1 MRRREHPVSRRV
13 TQGILP
19 YQDIKQ
25 LIVNRAITA
34 SQAIEDRQIQPA
46 SLDLRLGRK
55 AYRLISSFLPE
66 LSAISSRLNVLDF
79 YQSDLVM
86 YEMDLTDGAI
96 LEKGHVYLVPLLET
110 LKLPKT
116 LRARA
121 NPKSTTGRLDVFTRI
136 VTDLNAG
143 FDEIRAG
150 YQGPLFLEVV
160 PRSFAIKVRT
170 GQSLNQIRFV
180 LGEATVTDAA
190 LQTIHSKSPLLYHNS
205 APRKPLGRREFRA
218 ERGLFLRID
227 LKGEDRTGSNIIGY
241 RAKKN
246 SHVIDLAKVGH
257 YAAADFWEPLH
268 RHRHDSLLLEPEE
281 FYILAS
287 KERIRVPAGYA
298 AEMVAYEAACGELRT
313 HYAGFFDPGF
323 GYGAEGEIKGTQV
336 VLEVRPHD
344 VPFLIHDGQT
354 FFKVVYDRMLDVPSQ
369 LYGTTLGSS
378 YQRQALTLSKHFKV

>member
-1 MRRREHPVSRRV
+1 M
-13 TQGILP
+13 
-19 YQDIKQ
+19 
-25 LIVNRAITA
+25 TA
-34 SQAIEDRQIQPA
+34 PRAIEDRQIQPA
-46 SLDLRLGRK
+46 SLDLRLGKK

-66 LSAISSRLNVLDF
+66 LSAISSRLDVMDF

-86 YEMDLTDGAI
+86 YEMDLTGGAI
-96 LEKGHVYLVPLLET
+96 LEKGHVYLVPLLES
-110 LKLPKT
+110 LRLPST
-116 LRARA
+116 IRARA

-150 YQGPLFLEVV
+150 YRGPLFLEVV

-170 GQSLNQIRFV
+170 GQSLNQIGSCGARPTASD
-180 LGEATVTDAA
+180 ATLQRLHRAGAPPLSQPVGSQAA
-190 LQTIHSKSPLLYHNS
+190 AHQGVSHRSRTLPSHRSE
-205 APRKPLGRREFRA
+205 GRRPR
-218 ERGLFLRID
+218 
-227 LKGEDRTGSNIIGY
+227 RTTVIGY

-246 SHVIDLAKVGH
+246 SHVIDLSKVGY
-257 YAAADFWEPLH
+257 YAAADFWEPLY
-268 RHRHDSLLLEPEE
+268 RHRQDSLLLEPEE

-287 KERIRVPAGYA
+287 KERIRVPPDYA

-323 GYGAEGEIKGTQV
+323 GYGADGELKGTQV

-354 FFKVVYDRMLDVPSQ
+354 FFKVVYDRMLDVPDR
-369 LYGTTLGSS
+369 LYGVGLGSS
-378 YQRQALTLSKHFKV
+378 YQQQALTLSKHFKA

>member
-1 MRRREHPVSRRV
+1 MSTPSSHA
-13 TQGILP
+13 GILP
-19 YQDIKQ
+19 SQDIKR
-25 LIVNRAITA
+25 LIAGRSVGA
-34 SQAIEDRQIQPA
+34 SPPIEDRQIQPA

-96 LEKGHVYLVPLLET
+96 LEKGHVYLVPLLEH

-116 LRARA
+116 VRARA
-121 NPKSTTGRLDVFTRI
+121 NPKSTTGRLDVFTRV
-136 VTDLNAG
+136 VTDLTAG

-150 YQGPLFLEVV
+150 YEGPLFLEVV
-160 PRSFAIKVRT
+160 PRSFAIKVCT
-170 GQSLNQIRFV
+170 GQSLNQIRFIR
-180 LGEATVTDAA
+180 GNAAVTDHA
-190 LQTIHSKSPLLYHNS
+190 LLALHRQTPLLHYNDRSRS
-205 APRKPLGRREFRA
+205 AVDARNFRA
-218 ERGLFLRID
+218 DHGLFLRID
-227 LKGEDRTGSNIIGY
+227 LKGEDRVDSRIMGY

-246 SHVIDLAKVGH
+246 SHVIDLSKIGH
-257 YAAADFWEPLH
+257 YAAADFWEPLY

-323 GYGAEGEIKGTQV
+323 GYGSKGEIKGTQA

-354 FFKVVYDRMLDVPSQ
+354 FFKVVYDRMMEKPDR
-369 LYGTTLGSS
+369 LYGVGLGSS
-378 YQRQALTLSKHFKV
+378 YQEQALTLSKHFKA

>member
-1 MRRREHPVSRRV
+1 MNTPSPHA
-13 TQGILP
+13 GILP
-19 YQDIKQ
+19 YQDIQ
-25 LIVNRAITA
+25 RLIASQVITA
-34 SQAIEDRQIQPA
+34 SPAIEDRQIQPA

-66 LSAISSRLNVLDF
+66 LSAISSRLDVLDF

-110 LKLPKT
+110 LNLPKT
-116 LRARA
+116 IRARA
-121 NPKSTTGRLDVFTRI
+121 NPKSTTGRLDVFTRV

-150 YQGPLFLEVV
+150 YRGPLFLEVV

-180 LGEATVTDAA
+180 RGNAA
-190 LQTIHSKSPLLYHNS
+190 VPDRALLALHRTTPLLYHNDPS
-205 APRKPLGRREFRA
+205 RKVVENQDFRA
-218 ERGLFLRID
+218 QHGLFLRID
-227 LKGEDRTGSNIIGY
+227 VRGEERNDSRIIGY

-257 YAAADFWEPLH
+257 YVAADFWEPLY
-268 RHRHDSLLLEPEE
+268 RHRQDSLLLEPEE

-323 GYGAEGEIKGTQV
+323 GYGSKGEIKGTQV

-354 FFKVVYDRMLDVPSQ
+354 FFKVVYDRMLSRPSQ
-369 LYGTTLGSS
+369 LYGVGLGSS
-378 YQRQALTLSKHFKV
+378 YQQQALTLSKHFKA

>member
-1 MRRREHPVSRRV
+1 MSR
-13 TQGILP
+13 TPAQGILP

-25 LIVNRAITA
+25 LIAARAITA
-34 SQAIEDRQIQPA
+34 SPAVEDRQIQPA

-66 LSAISSRLNVLDF
+66 LSPISSRLDVLDF

-86 YEMDLTDGAI
+86 YEMDLTEGAI
-96 LEKGHVYLVPLLET
+96 LEKGHVYLVPLLES

-121 NPKSTTGRLDVFTRI
+121 NPKSTTGRLDVFTRV

-150 YQGPLFLEVV
+150 YHGPLFLEVV

-180 LGEATVTDAA
+180 RGEATVSDAS
-190 LQTIHSKSPLLYHNS
+190 LQKLHGASPLLYHNS
-205 APRKPLGRREFRA
+205 PTRKALGQREFRA

-227 LKGEDRTGSNIIGY
+227 LKGDDRTDSRIIGY

-257 YAAADFWEPLH
+257 YSAADFWEPLY

-323 GYGAEGEIKGTQV
+323 GYGAKGEIKGTQV

-378 YQRQALTLSKHFKV
+378 YQGQALTLSKHFKV

>member
-1 MRRREHPVSRRV
+1 MTTHSPR
-13 TQGILP
+13 TGIFP
-19 YQDIKQ
+19 YQDIKR
-25 LIVNRAITA
+25 LITGGAISA
-34 SQAIEDRQIQPA
+34 APAIEDRQIQPA

-66 LSAISSRLNVLDF
+66 LSAISSRLNIMDF

-86 YEMDLTDGAI
+86 YEMDLSDGAI
-96 LEKGHVYLVPLLET
+96 LEKGHVYLVPLLEELT
-110 LKLPKT
+110 LPKT
-116 LRARA
+116 IRARA
-121 NPKSTTGRLDVFTRI
+121 NPKSTTGRLDVFTRV
-136 VTDLNAG
+136 VTDLTSG

-150 YQGPLFLEVV
+150 YRGQLFLEIV

-180 LGEATVTDAA
+180 CGEATVSDRSLHA
-190 LQTIHSKSPLLYHNS
+190 LHRATPLLYHNVTPTKRVGS
-205 APRKPLGRREFRA
+205 HDVRA

-227 LKGEDRTGSNIIGY
+227 LTGEDQRDSRVIGY

-246 SHVIDLAKVGH
+246 SHVIDLEKVGH

-281 FYILAS
+281 FYILVS
-287 KERIRVPAGYA
+287 KERIRVPPGYA

-323 GYGAEGEIKGTQV
+323 GYGVNGEIKGTQV

-354 FFKVVYDRMLDVPSQ
+354 FFKVLYETMMADPAQ
-369 LYGTTLGSS
+369 LYGSGLGSS
-378 YQRQALTLSKHFKV
+378 YQRQTLTLSKHFKI

>member
-1 MRRREHPVSRRV
+1 VRRAGRG
-13 TQGILP
+13 QGILP
-19 YQDIKQ
+19 YQQITQ
-25 LIVNRAITA
+25 LIERGAIKA
-34 SQAIEDRQIQPA
+34 DPPVESRQIQPA

-66 LSAISSRLNVLDF
+66 LSAISSRLDVLDF

-86 YEMDLTDGAI
+86 YEMDLTKGAI

-110 LKLPKT
+110 LDLPT
-116 LRARA
+116 AVRARA

-136 VTDLNAG
+136 VTDLTSG

-150 YQGPLFLEVV
+150 YRGPLFLEVV
-160 PRSFAIKVRT
+160 PRSFAIKVQT
-170 GQSLNQIRFV
+170 GYCLNQIRFV
-180 LGEATVTDAA
+180 RGDAA
-190 LQTIHSKSPLLYHNS
+190 VADTALQKVHAGMPLLYHNG
-205 APRKPLGRREFRA
+205 APPRPVTAKDFRTD
-218 ERGLFLRID
+218 RGLFLRIN
-227 LKGEDRTGSNIIGY
+227 LTGNDRSDGVIGY

-246 SHVIDLAKVGH
+246 SHVIDLSKIGH
-257 YAAADFWEPLH
+257 YAAQDFWEPLKPQ
-268 RHRHDSLLLEPEE
+268 RHDSLLLEPEE

-287 KERIRVPAGYA
+287 KERIRVPPGYA

-323 GYGAEGEIKGTQV
+323 GYGAGELRGTQV

-354 FFKVVYDRMLDVPSQ
+354 FFKVVYDRMLDVPTQ
-369 LYGTTLGSS
+369 VYGAGLGSS
-378 YQRQALTLSKHFKV
+378 YQRQALTLSKHFKA

>member
-1 MRRREHPVSRRV
+1 VTTKSRHS
-13 TQGILP
+13 GILP
-19 YQDIKQ
+19 YQDIKR
-25 LIVNRAITA
+25 LIANGAIVA
-34 SQAIEDRQIQPA
+34 SPAVEDRQIQPA

-86 YEMDLTDGAI
+86 YEMDLTEGAI

-110 LKLPKT
+110 LNLPTT

-121 NPKSTTGRLDVFTRI
+121 NPKSTTGRLDVFTRV

-150 YQGPLFLEVV
+150 YHGPLYLEVV
-160 PRSFAIKVRT
+160 PRSFAIKART

-180 LGEATVTDAA
+180 RGEATVPDHA
-190 LQTIHSKSPLLYHNS
+190 LQALHTRTPLLYHNLPS
-205 APRKPLGRREFRA
+205 KKVLGNRDFRT

-227 LKGEDRTGSNIIGY
+227 LKGEDRTDSGIIGY

-246 SHVIDLAKVGH
+246 SHVIDLAKVGY
-257 YAAADFWEPLH
+257 YAAADFWEPLY
-268 RHRHDSLLLEPEE
+268 RHRQDSLLLEPEE

-323 GYGAEGEIKGTQV
+323 GYGAGGEINGTQV

-354 FFKVVYDRMLDVPSQ
+354 FFKVVYDRMLDVPTQ

-378 YQRQALTLSKHFKV
+378 YQRQALTLSKHFKA

>member
-1 MRRREHPVSRRV
+1 MSRA
-13 TQGILP
+13 TSQGILP
-19 YQDIKQ
+19 YQQITR
-25 LIVNRAITA
+25 LITSGAIR
-34 SQAIEDRQIQPA
+34 SLVPIEDRQIQPA

-66 LSAISSRLNVLDF
+66 LSAITNRLNVLDF

-86 YEMDLTDGAI
+86 YEMDVTDGAI
-96 LEKGHVYLVPLLET
+96 LEKGHVYLVPLLES
-110 LKLPKT
+110 LQLPKT

-121 NPKSTTGRLDVFTRI
+121 NPKSTTGRLDVFTRV

-150 YQGPLFLEVV
+150 YDGPLYLEVV
-160 PRSFAIKVRT
+160 PRSFAIRVKT
-170 GQSLNQIRFV
+170 GYSLNQIRFV
-180 LGEATVTDAA
+180 RGEATVSDAA
-190 LQTIHSKSPLLYHNS
+190 LQTLHTQTPLLYHNVS
-205 APRKPLGRREFRA
+205 TKKSLTSRDLRT

-227 LKGEDRTGSNIIGY
+227 LKGDDRSASPIIGY

-246 SHVIDLAKVGH
+246 SHVIDLSKVGY
-257 YAAADFWEPLH
+257 YAALDFWEPLY
-268 RHRHDSLLLEPEE
+268 RHRQDSLLLEPEE

-287 KERIRVPAGYA
+287 KERIRVPPGYA

-323 GYGAEGEIKGTQV
+323 GFGNRELHGTQV

-354 FFKVVYDRMLDVPSQ
+354 FFKVVYDRMLDVPTQ
-369 LYGTTLGSS
+369 LYGTALGSS
-378 YQRQALTLSKHFKV
+378 YQRQGLTLSKHFKT

>member
-1 MRRREHPVSRRV
+1 MTTHSRHS
-13 TQGILP
+13 GILP
-19 YQDIKQ
+19 YQDIKR
-25 LIVNRAITA
+25 LIARGGIGA
-34 SQAIEDRQIQPA
+34 SPAIEDRQIQPA
-46 SLDLRLGRK
+46 SLDLRLGPK

-86 YEMDLTDGAI
+86 YEMDLSGGAI
-96 LEKGHVYLVPLLET
+96 LEKGHVYLVPLLEH
-110 LKLPKT
+110 LHLPT
-116 LRARA
+116 SLRARA
-121 NPKSTTGRLDVFTRI
+121 NPKSTTGRLDVFTRV

-160 PRSFAIKVRT
+160 PRSFAIKVHT
-170 GQSLNQIRFV
+170 GQSLNQIRFIR
-180 LGEATVTDAA
+180 GDSTVTDQA
-190 LQTIHSKSPLLYHNS
+190 LLALHRKTPLLYHNDP
-205 APRKPLGRREFRA
+205 PRKVVGNRDFRA

-227 LKGEDRTGSNIIGY
+227 LKGEEPADSGIIGY

-246 SHVIDLAKVGH
+246 SHVIDLGKVGH
-257 YAAADFWEPLH
+257 YAAADFWEPLY

-323 GYGAEGEIKGTQV
+323 GYGAEGELKGTQV

-354 FFKVVYDRMLDVPSQ
+354 FFKVVYDGMLTVPDQ
-369 LYGTTLGSS
+369 LYGAGLGSS
-378 YQRQALTLSKHFKV
+378 YQQQALTLSKHFKA

>member
-1 MRRREHPVSRRV
+1 MKRPVRV
-13 TQGILP
+13 QGILP
-19 YQDIKQ
+19 FQHITK
-25 LIVNRAITA
+25 LIVSRVIQ
-34 SQAIEDRQIQPA
+34 SEIPIEDRQIQPA

-66 LSAISSRLNVLDF
+66 LSDITSRLNVLDF

-86 YEMDLTDGAI
+86 YEMDLTNGAI
-96 LEKGHVYLVPLLET
+96 LEKGHVYLVPLMESLH
-110 LKLPKT
+110 LPKD

-121 NPKSTTGRLDVFTRI
+121 NPKSTTGRLDVFTRV

-143 FDEIRAG
+143 FDEIRTG
-150 YQGPLFLEVV
+150 YRGPLYLEVV
-160 PRSFAIKVRT
+160 PRSFTIKVKT
-170 GQSLNQIRFV
+170 GYSLNQIRFIQ
-180 LGEATVTDAA
+180 GEATVPDDA
-190 LQTIHSKSPLLYHNS
+190 LQKLHKTTPLLYHNLPS
-205 APRKPLGRREFRA
+205 AKAVGSRDLRT

-227 LKGEDRTGSNIIGY
+227 LKGVERDGEPVIGY

-246 SHVIDLAKVGH
+246 SHVIDLSKVGH
-257 YAAADFWEPLH
+257 YAALDFWEPIRPH
-268 RHRHDSLLLEPEE
+268 RRDSLLLEPEE

-287 KERIRVPAGYA
+287 KERIRVPPGYA

-323 GYGAEGEIKGTQV
+323 GYGQGEIHGTQV

-354 FFKVVYDRMLDVPSQ
+354 FFKVVYDNMLAVPSQ
-369 LYGTTLGSS
+369 LYGTALGSS
-378 YQRQALTLSKHFKV
+378 YQRQGLTLSKHFKP

>member
-1 MRRREHPVSRRV
+1 MTTHSRRA
-13 TQGILP
+13 GILP
-19 YQDIKQ
+19 YQDIKR
-25 LIVNRAITA
+25 LIASQAITA
-34 SQAIEDRQIQPA
+34 SPPIEERQIQPA

-66 LSAISSRLNVLDF
+66 LSAISSRLNVMDF

-96 LEKGHVYLVPLLET
+96 LEKGHVYLVPLLEQ
-110 LKLPKT
+110 LSLPKT
-116 LRARA
+116 IRARA
-121 NPKSTTGRLDVFTRI
+121 NPKSTTGRLDVFTRV
-136 VTDLNAG
+136 VTDLTAG
-143 FDEIRAG
+143 FDEIRTG
-150 YQGPLFLEVV
+150 YRGQLFLEVV
-160 PRSFAIKVRT
+160 PRSFAIKIRT

-180 LGEATVTDAA
+180 CGEATVPDRT
-190 LQTIHSKSPLLYHNS
+190 LQTLHRSTPLLYHNDPAQKVVGS
-205 APRKPLGRREFRA
+205 RDFRA

-227 LKGEDRTGSNIIGY
+227 LAGTDQRDSRVIGY

-246 SHVIDLAKVGH
+246 SHVIDLAKVAH
-257 YAAADFWEPLH
+257 YAAADFWEPLY

-323 GYGAEGEIKGTQV
+323 GYGTNGEIKGTQV

-354 FFKVVYDRMLDVPSQ
+354 FFKVVYDKMMGTPTQ
-369 LYGTTLGSS
+369 LYGSTLGSS
-378 YQRQALTLSKHFKV
+378 YQRQTLTLSKHFKA

>member
-1 MRRREHPVSRRV
+1 MSTPSPHA
-13 TQGILP
+13 GILP
-19 YQDIKQ
+19 YQDITR
-25 LIVNRAITA
+25 LITSHVIDA
-34 SQAIEDRQIQPA
+34 SPAIEDRQIQPA

-86 YEMDLTDGAI
+86 YEMDLTGGAI
-96 LEKGHVYLVPLLET
+96 LEKGHVYLVPLLES

-116 LRARA
+116 IRARA
-121 NPKSTTGRLDVFTRI
+121 NPKSTTGRLDVFTRV

-150 YQGPLFLEVV
+150 YHGPLFLEVV

-180 LGEATVTDAA
+180 RGNAA
-190 LQTIHSKSPLLYHNS
+190 VPDRDLLALHRTTPLLYHNDPS
-205 APRKPLGRREFRA
+205 RKTVGNRDFRA
-218 ERGLFLRID
+218 EHGLFLRID
-227 LKGEDRTGSNIIGY
+227 VKGDERSGSRIIGY

-246 SHVIDLAKVGH
+246 SHVIDLSKVGH
-257 YAAADFWEPLH
+257 YAAADFWEPLY

-323 GYGAEGEIKGTQV
+323 GYGSKGEIKGTQV

-354 FFKVVYDRMLDVPSQ
+354 FFKVVYDKMLDKPSQ
-369 LYGTTLGSS
+369 LYGVGLGSS
-378 YQRQALTLSKHFKV
+378 YQQQALTLSKHFKA

>member
-1 MRRREHPVSRRV
+1 MTKSPA
-13 TQGILP
+13 QGILP
-19 YQDIKQ
+19 YQHIGR
-25 LIVNRAITA
+25 LISSGAIIA
-34 SQAIEDRQIQPA
+34 PQPIEDRQIQPA
-46 SLDLRLGRK
+46 SLDLRLGKK

-66 LSAISSRLNVLDF
+66 LSAISSRLNVMDF

-86 YEMDLTDGAI
+86 YEMDLTGGAI
-96 LEKGHVYLVPLLET
+96 LEKGHVYLVPLLES

-143 FDEIRAG
+143 FDEIRSG
-150 YQGPLFLEVV
+150 YCGPLFLEVV
-160 PRSFAIKVRT
+160 PRSFAIKVKT

-180 LGEATVTDAA
+180 RGEVTATDAT
-190 LQTIHSKSPLLYHNS
+190 LRTLHRQEPLLYHNLLK
-205 APRKPLGRREFRA
+205 RKPLNAGEFRTD
-218 ERGLFLRID
+218 RGLFLRID
-227 LKGEDRTGSNIIGY
+227 LKGEEQTNNGIIGY

-246 SHVIDLAKVGH
+246 SHVIDLSKIGY
-257 YAAADFWEPLH
+257 YAAADFWEPLY
-268 RHRHDSLLLEPEE
+268 RHRQDSLLLEPEE

-287 KERIRVPAGYA
+287 KERICVPPDYA

-323 GYGAEGEIKGTQV
+323 GYGAEGEIAGTQV

-354 FFKVVYDRMLDVPSQ
+354 FFKVIYDRMLDVPGR
-369 LYGTTLGSS
+369 LYGVGMGSS
-378 YQRQALTLSKHFKV
+378 YQRQALTLSKHFKI

>member
-1 MRRREHPVSRRV
+1 MSKTP

-25 LIVNRAITA
+25 LIVTGALTA
-34 SQAIEDRQIQPA
+34 SPAIEDRQIQPA

-66 LSAISSRLNVLDF
+66 LSPISSRLDVLDF

-86 YEMDLTDGAI
+86 YEMDLTEGAI
-96 LEKGHVYLVPLLET
+96 LEKGHVYLVPLLEH
-110 LKLPKT
+110 LKLPKN

-121 NPKSTTGRLDVFTRI
+121 NPKSTTGRLDVFTRV

-143 FDEIRAG
+143 FDEIRSG
-150 YQGPLFLEVV
+150 YHGPLFLEVV
-160 PRSFAIKVRT
+160 PRSFAVKVRT

-180 LGEATVTDAA
+180 RGEATVSDAS
-190 LQTIHSKSPLLYHNS
+190 LKTLHSKSPLLYHNS
-205 APRKPLGRREFRA
+205 PTRKVLGQREFRA

-227 LKGEDRTGSNIIGY
+227 LKGDDRTDSGIIGY

-257 YAAADFWEPLH
+257 YSAADFWEPLH

-323 GYGAEGEIKGTQV
+323 GYGAKGEIKGTQV

-378 YQRQALTLSKHFKV
+378 YQGQALTLSKHFKV

>member
-1 MRRREHPVSRRV
+1 VTTHSRRA
-13 TQGILP
+13 GILP
-19 YQDIKQ
+19 YQDIKR
-25 LIVNRAITA
+25 LIANKAVSA
-34 SQAIEDRQIQPA
+34 SPAVEDRQIQPA

-96 LEKGHVYLVPLLET
+96 LEKGHVYLVPLLEQ
-110 LKLPKT
+110 LALPKT
-116 LRARA
+116 IRARA
-121 NPKSTTGRLDVFTRI
+121 NPKSTTGRLDVFTRV
-136 VTDLNAG
+136 VTDLTAG

-150 YQGPLFLEVV
+150 YQGRLFLEVV

-180 LGEATVTDAA
+180 CGESTVSDRT
-190 LQTIHSKSPLLYHNS
+190 LQTLHRSTPLLYHNVTS
-205 APRKPLGRREFRA
+205 DKIVSSRDFRA

-227 LKGEDRTGSNIIGY
+227 LKGTDQADSRVIGY

-287 KERIRVPAGYA
+287 KERICVPAGYA

-323 GYGAEGEIKGTQV
+323 GYGSKGEIKGTQV

-354 FFKVVYDRMLDVPSQ
+354 FFKVVYDKMMGLPTQ
-369 LYGTTLGSS
+369 LYGSLLGSS
-378 YQRQALTLSKHFKV
+378 YQQQTLTLSKHFKV

>member
-1 MRRREHPVSRRV
+1 MTTSTRHA
-13 TQGILP
+13 GILP
-19 YQDIKQ
+19 YQDIKR
-25 LIVNRAITA
+25 LIAGRSIGA
-34 SQAIEDRQIQPA
+34 SLPIEDRQIQPA
-46 SLDLRLGRK
+46 SLDLRLGCK

-66 LSAISSRLNVLDF
+66 LSAISARLNVLDF

-96 LEKGHVYLVPLLET
+96 LEKGHVYLVPLLEH
-110 LKLPKT
+110 LKLPRT
-116 LRARA
+116 IRARA
-121 NPKSTTGRLDVFTRI
+121 NPKSTTGRLDVFTRV

-143 FDEIRAG
+143 FDEIRSG

-160 PRSFAIKVRT
+160 PRSFAIKVHT

-180 LGEATVTDAA
+180 RGESTVTDKA
-190 LQTIHSKSPLLYHNS
+190 LLALHRKTPLLYHNDPS
-205 APRKPLGRREFRA
+205 KKVVGNRDFRA

-227 LKGEDRTGSNIIGY
+227 LKGEERTDSGIIGY

-246 SHVIDLAKVGH
+246 SHVIDLGKVGH
-257 YAAADFWEPLH
+257 YAAADFWEPLY

-323 GYGAEGEIKGTQV
+323 GYGAEGELKGTQV

-354 FFKVVYDRMLDVPSQ
+354 FFKVVYDGMLDLPDQ
-369 LYGTTLGSS
+369 LYGVGLGSS
-378 YQRQALTLSKHFKV
+378 YQQQALTLSKHFKA